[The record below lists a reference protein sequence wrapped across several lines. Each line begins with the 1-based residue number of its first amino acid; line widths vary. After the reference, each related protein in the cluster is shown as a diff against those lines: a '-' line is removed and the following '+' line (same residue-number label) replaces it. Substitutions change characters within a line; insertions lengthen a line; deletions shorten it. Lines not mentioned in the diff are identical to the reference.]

1 MCHAISRPAIQY
13 RLRFAQF
20 VIQSDESFSVGIK
33 ALHVLVD
40 RIVGIMIASLLVFGL
55 MIQCREI
62 RCLLNLDLSG
72 REVTLEILI
81 VGSGI
86 PQTPLGI
93 RE

>member
-1 MCHAISRPAIQY
+1 
-13 RLRFAQF
+13 
-20 VIQSDESFSVGIK
+20 
-33 ALHVLVD
+33 
-40 RIVGIMIASLLVFGL
+40 MIASLLVFGL
-55 MIQCREI
+55 VIQCREI